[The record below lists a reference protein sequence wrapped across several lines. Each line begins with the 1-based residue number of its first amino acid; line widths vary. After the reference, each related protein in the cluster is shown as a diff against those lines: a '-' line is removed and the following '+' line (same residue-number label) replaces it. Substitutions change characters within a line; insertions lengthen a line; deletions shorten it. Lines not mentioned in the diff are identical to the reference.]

1 MMGWVIAT
9 SPNPEGM
16 NEGPQSQP
24 KSLGDFL
31 KKFLLDGSDQVL
43 QYIVPGTTYG
53 YIAAFYIALASAL

>member
-43 QYIVPGTTYG
+43 
-53 YIAAFYIALASAL
+53 